1 MAKKRKWYRISISL
15 AGKCRI
21 GFAAAVLL
29 IIGAAL
35 FVPYRWMDKLVEQG
49 KFEQAQAEVQHVL
62 ENHFRPVEESAMTP
76 KVPPLILGGDQ
87 AQSIQPGRWTKVHR
101 QLRTGSEQVGP
112 YVVVPADSSGQEAE
126 TITGQFLQDRPLT
139 QWIVVESTTGEGG
152 AAEPEMIEPEGKRT
166 MPRLP
171 GDAFVRQGIRKFMQD
186 PSEHEKFEFVVF
198 DYSTF
203 GREDH
208 PERQKGFLDRLSGLL
223 PQGKTAR
230 YLRAVRADKGCLVG
244 GCHTGS
250 GAEVTPSDKADSEP
264 PVFTEGQLVGVIS
277 VTLPPGQTSTTRLF
291 NRIFIVTA
299 GILASIIAIVTF
311 YLITQRF
318 ILQPVRLLREA
329 ADRVTVPEDQESAE
343 AGGPQMPLSESGN
356 GDTQPGT
363 AEARRGEKEEKE
375 SWAEAMMITEKIKT
389 GDEFERLASAFH
401 EMLGRLKIAHD
412 RLRETNRALDLQ
424 LGELQARNIAL
435 FESNKL
441 KSEFLANVSHE
452 LRTPLN
458 SIIGF
463 AQVVQEKSQ
472 QSEDEKTTRYATN
485 ILEAGRRLLII
496 INDLLDLAKI
506 EAGKIQ
512 VQTEPCSAAQIIE
525 ALLNFTRPLAE
536 QKELTVNVYVAQEL
550 GLIETDGGKLQQILF
565 NLLSNALEYTPQ
577 GGRIDV
583 SAQLVEDDY
592 VQFKISD
599 TGPGIAPEDRDKVFE
614 KFRQIDASVTRE
626 HSGTGLGLA
635 IVKEL
640 VTILGGSVMVGG
652 DLGEGTVMTVLLPR
666 QRKRDSG

>member
-62 ENHFRPVEESAMTP
+62 ENHFRPMEESATTP
-76 KVPPLILGGDQ
+76 KVPPLMLGDDQ
-87 AQSIQPGRWTKVHR
+87 SPSVQPGRWTKVRR

-112 YVVVPADSSGQEAE
+112 YVVVPADSGGGEAE
-126 TITGQFLQDRPLT
+126 TITGQFLHDRPLT
-139 QWIVVESTTGEGG
+139 QWIVLESASGELPT
-152 AAEPEMIEPEGKRT
+152 AEPGMVEPEEKPT
-166 MPRLP
+166 SPRLP
-171 GDAFVRQGIRKFMQD
+171 GDAFVRQGIRKFVEY
-186 PSEHEKFEFVVF
+186 PAEHERFEFVVF
-198 DYSTF
+198 DYSAF
-203 GREDH
+203 SGNDSQDRS
-208 PERQKGFLDRLSGLL
+208 KGFLDRLSGLF

-230 YLRAVRADKGCLVG
+230 YLRAVRADKGCMAG
-244 GCHTGS
+244 GCHTS
-250 GAEVTPSDKADSEP
+250 SVAEGIPSDKTSSSP
-264 PVFTEGQLVGVIS
+264 RVFTEGQLVGVIS
-277 VTLPPGQTSTTRLF
+277 VTLPPGQTSTTLLF
-291 NRIFIVTA
+291 NRIFIITA

-318 ILQPVRLLREA
+318 ILQPVRSLREA

-343 AGGPQMPLSESGN
+343 ASVSQTPSSVSGN
-356 GDTQPGT
+356 GDTQAGV
-363 AEARRGEKEEKE
+363 AESRRGEKQEKE
-375 SWAEAMMITEKIKT
+375 LWAEAMMITEKIKT

-458 SIIGF
+458 SILGF
-463 AQVVQEKSQ
+463 AQMVQEKSQ
-472 QSEDEKTTRYATN
+472 DSEDGKIRRYATN
-485 ILEAGRRLLII
+485 ILDSGNQLLTM
-496 INDLLDLAKI
+496 INELLELAKV

-512 VQTEPCSAAQIIE
+512 VHWELCSAAQIIE
-525 ALLNFTRPLAE
+525 ALLNLTQPRAE
-536 QKELTVNVYVAQEL
+536 QKELIVNVHVGQEL

-565 NLLSNALEYTPQ
+565 NLLSNALEFTPQ
-577 GGRIDV
+577 GGRVDI
-583 SAQLVEDDY
+583 SARPVEDDY
-592 VQFKISD
+592 VEFKVSD

-626 HSGTGLGLA
+626 HPGTGLGLA

-640 VTILGGSVMVGG
+640 VTILGGSVIVGG
-652 DLGEGTVMTVLLPR
+652 EVGKGTTMTVLLPR
-666 QRKRDSG
+666 RRG

>member
-49 KFEQAQAEVQHVL
+49 KFEQAQVEVQHVL
-62 ENHFRPVEESAMTP
+62 ENHFRQVEESAMTP
-76 KVPPLILGGDQ
+76 MEPPLILGGEES
-87 AQSIQPGRWTKVHR
+87 QSIQPGRWTKVRR

-112 YVVVPADSSGQEAE
+112 YVVVPVGSDGGEVE
-126 TITGQFLQDRPLT
+126 TVTGQFLQDRPLT
-139 QWIVVESTTGEGG
+139 QWIVLESTSGEDRAVKPGMSESG
-152 AAEPEMIEPEGKRT
+152 EKQT
-166 MPRLP
+166 VPRLP
-171 GDAFVRQGIRKFMQD
+171 GDAFVRQGIRIFAKD
-186 PSEHEKFEFVVF
+186 PTEHEKFEFRVF

-203 GREDH
+203 GGED
-208 PERQKGFLDRLSGLL
+208 PQERPQGFLHRLGGLL

-230 YLRAVRADKGCLVG
+230 YLRAVRADKGCMAG
-244 GCHTGS
+244 GCHTIS
-250 GAEVTPSDKADSEP
+250 GTEGTTADNTSTNP
-264 PVFTEGQLVGVIS
+264 RVFTEGQLVGVIS
-277 VTLPPGQTSTTRLF
+277 VTLPPGQTSTTLLF

-299 GILASIIAIVTF
+299 GILSSIIAIVTF

-318 ILQPVRLLREA
+318 ILQPVRSLREA

-343 AGGPQMPLSESGN
+343 TGGSESPSRVSDN
-356 GDTQPGT
+356 RETPSRM
-363 AEARRGEKEEKE
+363 AELNRGGKDEKE

-412 RLRETNRALDLQ
+412 RLRETNRALDMQ

-458 SIIGF
+458 AIIGF

-472 QSEDEKTTRYATN
+472 QSEDSKTTRYATN
-485 ILEAGRRLLII
+485 ILEAGRRLLIL
-496 INDLLDLAKI
+496 INDLLDSAKI

-512 VQTEPCSAAQIIE
+512 VQWEACSAAQIIE

-536 QKELTVNVYVAQEL
+536 QKELVVNMHVDPEI

-565 NLLSNALEYTPQ
+565 NLLSNALEFTPP
-577 GGRIDV
+577 GGRIDIT
-583 SAQLVEDDY
+583 AQVVEEEY
-592 VQFKISD
+592 IQFAVSD
-599 TGPGIAPEDRDKVFE
+599 TGPGIALEDRDKVFE

-640 VTILGGSVMVGG
+640 VTILGGSVTVGG
-652 DLGEGTVMTVLLPR
+652 EVGKGTTMTVLLPR
-666 QRKRDSG
+666 QRRQENG